1 SNQYHMELPI
11 IERLKLLYQASIWYE
26 LVQKT
31 LNRTISPSKLRSLI
45 SYGQTFQALHQR
57 IQQKINELQTH
68 LQQLEYWDEK
78 SRQLTKDEPRP
89 TLNTLE
95 EFVKSADEANIHL
108 NSIDKIKTL
117 INECH
122 TWNEKF
128 EQMQQG
134 EHYPFLSSYEQ
145 LYDQARHFHIDLE
158 PLKLIEQTILQAPS
172 WLEKTQTIFRRPD
185 SNLTLIDMIT
195 PRISVAPKTI
205 TKKRQASKRIT
216 ADGPINES
224 FGILDDTIA
233 KVLARDE
240 NDPKTVYKVYREA
253 TMKEIEC
260 LNEFRENNQKKR
272 FDSSST
278 YCICEKAYSKKKC
291 IEEKKLIRK

>member
-1 SNQYHMELPI
+1 
-11 IERLKLLYQASIWYE
+11 
-26 LVQKT
+26 
-31 LNRTISPSKLRSLI
+31 
-45 SYGQTFQALHQR
+45 
-57 IQQKINELQTH
+57 
-68 LQQLEYWDEK
+68 
-78 SRQLTKDEPRP
+78 
-89 TLNTLE
+89 
-95 EFVKSADEANIHL
+95 
-108 NSIDKIKTL
+108 
-117 INECH
+117 
-122 TWNEKF
+122 
-128 EQMQQG
+128 
-134 EHYPFLSSYEQ
+134 
-145 LYDQARHFHIDLE
+145 
-158 PLKLIEQTILQAPS
+158 
-172 WLEKTQTIFRRPD
+172 
-185 SNLTLIDMIT
+185 MIT

-278 YCICEKAYSKKKC
+278 YFFTKQQWDIVEKT
-291 IEEKKLIRK
+291 